1 MIGDTLGLTTNKS
14 LYILTKECH
23 AKGGF
28 KISESGSISGVFHVP
43 LLDYARSLGLEGQVE
58 KDLNN
63 ESIKEALAQH
73 RFVLL
78 SIDLAKTT
86 KNHTGGHLILVHT
99 YDKASDTFI
108 VHDCAHTVAS
118 NGKNAVLPSRTLENY
133 SNKKG
138 LTLFPPACG
147 K

>member
-1 MIGDTLGLTTNKS
+1 MIGDTLDLTTNKS
-14 LYILTKECH
+14 LYTLTKECH
-23 AKGGF
+23 VKGGF
-28 KISESGSISGVFHVP
+28 KILESGSISGVFHVP
-43 LLDYARSLGLEGQVE
+43 LLNYARSLGLEGQVE
-58 KDLNN
+58 KDLNV
-63 ESIKEALAQH
+63 ETIKEALAKN

-99 YDKASDTFI
+99 YDKATDDFI

-118 NGKNAVLPSRTLENY
+118 NGKNAVVPAQALESY

-138 LTLFPPACG
+138 LTLSPVVA
-147 K
+147 